1 MNDYHLSKSGVFYR
15 REKEDTS
22 ALESTRNV
30 LALCMMK
37 DIILGIFRVSPLKIP
52 AGKNKKNL
60 QKMDYID
67 WDIGEDFS
75 IEYEVQ

>member
-1 MNDYHLSKSGVFYR
+1 MDNYHLGNDGVFYR

-22 ALESTRNV
+22 ALQSTRNV

-37 DIILGIFRVSPLKIP
+37 DIILGMFRITPLKIP

-60 QKMDYID
+60 QKMEYID
-67 WDIGEDFS
+67 WDI
-75 IEYEVQ
+75 